1 MNNMHTNKK
10 RFLRSLRAPS
20 AVASGF
26 TLVELLVA
34 MGVFLVIGAAAVTV
48 VTKQTPLFTTQ
59 QNQAASNVNL
69 RNAIAQMQIDVVNAG
84 SGFAVPGQPAM
95 IPMGVA
101 IKNTLGG
108 ACYDA
113 ATSTYGATCFDEL
126 HIISV
131 NTAVPPSTPI
141 SATSCVSETSSTLF
155 VSPLDPAAPPDPLA
169 AQFHDGD
176 QILVINMNGPNID
189 HVAMVGLSKDG
200 AISGGKVQL
209 QHNPQGTVETNSLFN
224 LSPEAQ
230 ANQLG
235 YNYCKPTSYVFKL
248 NPEIVYGVD
257 TTDPKNPVL
266 YRQEGNGPKNVI
278 AEQIVGFKVGAMIWN
293 SPDDKYYFYAPNPP
307 TDLTNPGYNSD
318 WGSIRSVKISVIGR
332 TAPEP
337 NNKFRNKFDGGPYK
351 IQPVSIVINPR
362 NLSMHD

>member
-1 MNNMHTNKK
+1 MNNMHTSKK
-10 RFLRSLRAPS
+10 RILRSLRVTS
-20 AVASGF
+20 RIASGF
-26 TLVELLVA
+26 TLIELLVA
-34 MGVFLVIGAAAVTV
+34 MGVFLIIGAAAVTV
-48 VTKQTPLFTTQ
+48 VSKQTPLFTSQ

-69 RNAIAQMQIDVVNAG
+69 RNAVAQMQIDVVNAG

-113 ATSTYGATCFDEL
+113 ATATYGASCFDEL
-126 HIISV
+126 HIVSV
-131 NTAVPPSTPI
+131 DTTVPPSTPI
-141 SATSCVSETSSTLF
+141 SATSCVSSTSSTLF

-176 QILVINMNGPNID
+176 QILVIDLNGSNID
-189 HVAMVGLSKDG
+189 RMAMVGLSKDG
-200 AISGGKVQL
+200 SISGGKVQL
-209 QHNPQGTVETNSLFN
+209 QHNPQGTVESNSLFN
-224 LSPEAQ
+224 LTPEAT
-230 ANQLG
+230 NRLG
-235 YNYCKPTSYVFKL
+235 SPYCKPTSYVFKL

-257 TTDPKNPVL
+257 ATTNPQNPVL
-266 YRQEGNGPKNVI
+266 YRQEGNGPRNVI

-307 TDLTNPGYNSD
+307 DDPVNPGYKNAF
-318 WGSIRSVKISVIGR
+318 GTIRSVKISLIGR
-332 TAPEP
+332 TAPEA
-337 NNKFRNKFDGGPYK
+337 NSKFRNKFDGGPYK